1 MRIIYKGVSAVKEA
15 IDIMHVITIC
25 LDESYSSEVVRKE
38 AKPLIDVFNS
48 ISDNY
53 NAIYLFDNMDGDYV
67 TTIRIGLDVRGIIEY
82 TDDADYVNKVYELSD
97 KLTLEIED
105 IESEIHKFHDSTKL
119 EFNKDDFY
127 IRNIGFGSS
136 NKPLKEYE

>member
-1 MRIIYKGVSAVKEA
+1 MKEA

-38 AKPLIDVFNS
+38 AKPLIDMFNS

-53 NAIYLFDNMDGDYV
+53 NAIYLFDNLNGDYV

-82 TDDADYVNKVYELSD
+82 TDDADYVKSLDLLS
-97 KLTLEIED
+97 
-105 IESEIHKFHDSTKL
+105 S
-119 EFNKDDFY
+119 
-127 IRNIGFGSS
+127 
-136 NKPLKEYE
+136 KPIILVICLLLKERTLNQKFISFMTAPS

>member
-1 MRIIYKGVSAVKEA
+1 
-15 IDIMHVITIC
+15 MHVITIY
-25 LDESYSSEVVRKE
+25 LDEMYTSKKVKKEV
-38 AKPLIDVFNS
+38 KPLIDMFNS

-53 NAIYLFDNMDGDYV
+53 NASYLCDNLNDNYIS
-67 TTIRIGLDVRGIIEY
+67 TIRIGLDVRGIIEY
-82 TDDADYVNKVYELSD
+82 NDDTDYINKVYDLSD
-97 KLTLEIED
+97 MLTLEREG

-119 EFNKDDFY
+119 EFGKDCFF

>member
-1 MRIIYKGVSAVKEA
+1 MRIIYKGVSEVKEA
-15 IDIMHVITIC
+15 IDIMHVITIY

-48 ISDNY
+48 ISDIY
-53 NAIYLFDNMDGDYV
+53 NAIYLFDNLNGDYV
-67 TTIRIGLDVRGIIEY
+67 TTIRIGLNVRGIIEY
-82 TDDADYVNKVYELSD
+82 ADDIDYVKKIYELSD
-97 KLTLEIED
+97 MLTLERED
-105 IESEIHKFHDSTKL
+105 IESEIHKFHDITKL

-136 NKPLKEYE
+136 SKPLKEYE

>member
-1 MRIIYKGVSAVKEA
+1 MKEA

-38 AKPLIDVFNS
+38 AKPLIDMFNS

-53 NAIYLFDNMDGDYV
+53 NAIYLFDNLNDDYV
-67 TTIRIGLDVRGIIEY
+67 TTIRIELDVRGIIEY
-82 TDDADYVNKVYELSD
+82 TDDADYTNKVYDLSD
-97 KLTLEIED
+97 MLTLERED
-105 IESEIHKFHDSTKL
+105 IESEIYKFHDSTKL
-119 EFNKDDFY
+119 EFGKDDFF

-136 NKPLKEYE
+136 NKLLKEYE

>member
-1 MRIIYKGVSAVKEA
+1 
-15 IDIMHVITIC
+15 MHVITIY

-53 NAIYLFDNMDGDYV
+53 NAIYLFDNLNGDYV

-82 TDDADYVNKVYELSD
+82 TDDADYINKVYDLSD
-97 KLTLEIED
+97 MLTLERED
-105 IESEIHKFHDSTKL
+105 IESEIHKFHDSTEL
-119 EFNKDDFY
+119 EFGKDCFY

-136 NKPLKEYE
+136 NKPLREYE

>member
-1 MRIIYKGVSAVKEA
+1 VKEA
-15 IDIMHVITIC
+15 IDIMHVITIY

-53 NAIYLFDNMDGDYV
+53 NAIYLFDNLNDDYV
-67 TTIRIGLDVRGIIEY
+67 ATIRIGLDVRGIIEY
-82 TDDADYVNKVYELSD
+82 TDDADYINKVYDLSD
-97 KLTLEIED
+97 MLTLEREA
-105 IESEIHKFHDSTKL
+105 IESEIYKFHDSTEL
-119 EFNKDDFY
+119 EFGKDCFF

>member
-1 MRIIYKGVSAVKEA
+1 MKKA

-25 LDESYSSEVVRKE
+25 LNESYSYEVVRKE
-38 AKPLIDVFNS
+38 AKPLIDMFNS

-53 NAIYLFDNMDGDYV
+53 NAIYLFDNLNGDYV

-82 TDDADYVNKVYELSD
+82 TDDADYVNKVYDLSD
-97 KLTLEIED
+97 MLTLEIED
-105 IESEIHKFHDSTKL
+105 IKSEIHKLHDITKL

-136 NKPLKEYE
+136 SKPLKEYE

>member
-1 MRIIYKGVSAVKEA
+1 
-15 IDIMHVITIC
+15 MHVITIN
-25 LDESYSSEVVRKE
+25 LDTLYTRKVIEREV
-38 AKPLIDVFNS
+38 KPLVDMLNS

-53 NAIYLFDNMDGDYV
+53 TVSYLSYAFDNESLDRV
-67 TTIRIGLDVRGIIEY
+67 RVELDVRGIIEY
-82 TDDADYVNKVYELSD
+82 TDDADYVNKVYDLSD
-97 KLTLEIED
+97 MLTLERED
-105 IESEIHKFHDSTKL
+105 IESEIHKFHDGTKL

>member
-1 MRIIYKGVSAVKEA
+1 MKEA
-15 IDIMHVITIC
+15 IDIMHVITIN
-25 LDESYSSEVVRKE
+25 LDTLYTRKVIEREV
-38 AKPLIDVFNS
+38 KPLVDMLNS

-53 NAIYLFDNMDGDYV
+53 TVSYLSYAFDNESLDRV
-67 TTIRIGLDVRGIIEY
+67 RVELDVRGIIEY
-82 TDDADYVNKVYELSD
+82 TDDADYVNKVYDLSD
-97 KLTLEIED
+97 MLTLERED
-105 IESEIHKFHDSTKL
+105 IESEIHKFHDGTKL

>member
-1 MRIIYKGVSAVKEA
+1 MKEA
-15 IDIMHVITIC
+15 IDIMHVITIY

-53 NAIYLFDNMDGDYV
+53 NAIYLFDNLNDDYV
-67 TTIRIGLDVRGIIEY
+67 ATIRIGLDVRGIIEY
-82 TDDADYVNKVYELSD
+82 TDDADYINKVYDLSD
-97 KLTLEIED
+97 MLTLEREA
-105 IESEIHKFHDSTKL
+105 IESEIYKFHDSTEL
-119 EFNKDDFY
+119 EFGKDCFF